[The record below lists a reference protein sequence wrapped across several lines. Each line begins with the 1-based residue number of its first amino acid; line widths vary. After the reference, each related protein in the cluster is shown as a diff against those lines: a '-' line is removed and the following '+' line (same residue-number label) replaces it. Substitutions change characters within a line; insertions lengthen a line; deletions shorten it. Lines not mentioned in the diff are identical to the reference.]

1 MRTAIVFALLATAG
15 LAAPAAAADA
25 DPLAAFAPLDAGALS
40 DLSGRQGISLSDQ
53 DLTAIA
59 HGGVFVAGD
68 DIQTG
73 TIDFGSSMQSLHGIN
88 NQAIN
93 TGNNASVNAG
103 LTVQIH
109 LH

>member
-1 MRTAIVFALLATAG
+1 
-15 LAAPAAAADA
+15 
-25 DPLAAFAPLDAGALS
+25 
-40 DLSGRQGISLSDQ
+40 
-53 DLTAIA
+53 
-59 HGGVFVAGD
+59 
-68 DIQTG
+68 
-73 TIDFGSSMQSLHGIN
+73 MQSLHGIN